1 MKYALFFILNGFVFL
16 GIAQTGHLRGKVVDA
31 KTGETLPGAI
41 VQIEALKKAAVT
53 DFDGNFSISGLPMDS
68 LKLSI
73 SYISYSTKVINGIL
87 LNAKEPLYINVALDP
102 ADAQQLNEVVV
113 EVKISKE
120 NNTALVLQ
128 QKNNASVSDGVS
140 AETIKR
146 TPDRNTSDVL
156 KRVSGASI
164 QDNKFAIV
172 RGLNDRYNAAFLNGA
187 PLPSS
192 ESDRKAFAFDVFPSN
207 MLDNLVI
214 TKTARPDLPGEFAG
228 GIIDISTKGIPDVN
242 FISASLGSAYNTIT
256 TGQKQLYYNGGKT
269 DWLGIDDGTRE
280 LPTAVPSYSDF
291 PTALNKQAE
300 LAKQVPVSDWGI
312 YEKQFMPNVSAQ
324 LSAGYN
330 LKRNDQDFLG
340 IIASLSYN
348 STRSFFETERI
359 SYLSGRPDNE
369 KDPLLKDKNFND
381 ATYQTQNLMG
391 VLLNSSLKLN
401 AYHSISIKNLY
412 TINSDD
418 RTIRRIGTTT
428 PNEENQNIVRS
439 TALWFTQNTILSQQ
453 LSGEHFF
460 SKSKIKFQWNA
471 ARSNVKRQIPNLRR
485 HYYQK
490 LSKISNDPSDT
501 VYKALL
507 SLNNSTSNEYS
518 GIMLWSD
525 LTENI
530 YSFKGDVSRSFKYK
544 TKITL
549 EPKLGCFIQNRSR
562 IFDYRQFVYSSLG
575 GAGSSIRF
583 ADSLAALNE
592 NSIFTSSNMGIID
605 PQRNLGGFKLVETTQ
620 QQSDYTAQAKLRAT
634 YAMFDFRYAEWFRM
648 VTGIRQEHYFQQ
660 IEFRDPLFM
669 VNKKMVTIDT
679 VYNDVLPSANIIISP
694 NDKTNLRVSYAR
706 TLNRP
711 EFRELAPFIF
721 YDFNTQFSLNGDP
734 KLQRALID
742 NYDFRAEWFPGA
754 GQLISAS
761 LFYKDFTNPIELFQ
775 SQNASQISFTNV
787 AKAYNRGFEFEYRF
801 QLGAFYSNDSSV
813 IGKLLDRTTLF
824 SNIAIINS
832 QVGEGTGA
840 TYSRPLQ
847 GQSPYVINAGISYY
861 DLQTGF
867 NISVNYNRI
876 GERIYIVGNNLFQ
889 EIWECPRDVLDLQLS
904 KSFLNKKLDIRL
916 NIKDLL
922 AQPLVFVQNY
932 ANAPITLNDPLS
944 TAPFWKQTFGRTIG
958 LQVNYKF

>member
-1 MKYALFFILNGFVFL
+1 MKCVFFSVFCIIVFI
-16 GIAQTGHLRGKVVDA
+16 GSAQQGSLRGKVVDS

-73 SYISYSTKVINGIL
+73 SYISYGTKVLNGIL
-87 LNAKEPLYINVALDP
+87 LNAKEPLYINIALDP

-228 GIIDISTKGIPDVN
+228 GIIDISTKGIPENN
-242 FISASLGSAYNTIT
+242 FVSVSVGSGYNTLT
-256 TGQKQLYYNGGKT
+256 TGQQQLFYKGGNT
-269 DWLGIDDGTRE
+269 DWLAFDDGTRA
-280 LPTAVPSYSDF
+280 LPSSMPSYSDF
-291 PTALNKQAE
+291 PTSLTKQAD
-300 LAKQVPVSDWGI
+300 LAKQVPVSDWGV
-312 YEKQFMPNVSAQ
+312 YQKQFMPNFSSQVSA
-324 LSAGYN
+324 GFN
-330 LKRNDQDFLG
+330 LKRKDQEFIG

-348 STRSFFETERI
+348 STRSFFETERV
-359 SYLSGRPDNE
+359 SYLSGRPNSDT
-369 KDPLLKDKNFND
+369 DPLLKDKYFND
-381 ATYQTQNLMG
+381 ATYQTQNLIGM
-391 VLLNSSLKLN
+391 LLNSSIKIN
-401 AYHSISIKNLY
+401 AYHSISLKNLY
-412 TINSDD
+412 TLNSDD

-428 PNEENQNIVRS
+428 PNEDNQNIIRS

-460 SKSKIKFQWNA
+460 PNSKLKFQWNA
-471 ARSNVKRQIPNLRR
+471 ARADVKRQIPNLRR

-490 LSKISNDPSDT
+490 LTKISNDPSDT

-525 LTENI
+525 LNEKL
-530 YSFKGDVSRSFKYK
+530 YSFKGDVSRSFKYN
-544 TKITL
+544 TKLTI

-583 ADSLAALNE
+583 ADSLAALDE
-592 NSIFTSSNMGIID
+592 NSIFNSSSMGIID
-605 PQRNLGGFKLVETTQ
+605 PQRNIGGFKLVETTQ
-620 QQSDYTAQAKLRAT
+620 QQSDYTAQSKLTAA
-634 YAMFDFRYAEWFRM
+634 YAMMDLRYTEWFRL
-648 VTGIRQEHYFQQ
+648 VTGLRQEQYFQQ
-660 IEFRDPLFM
+660 IQFRDPLYM
-669 VNKKMVTIDT
+669 VNKKTVSIDT
-679 VYNDVLPSANIIISP
+679 VYNDILPSVNFILSP
-694 NDKTNLRVSYAR
+694 NDKTNLRLSYAR

-742 NYDFRAEWFPGA
+742 NYDFRTEWFPGA

-775 SQNASQISFTNV
+775 SQNASQISYTNV

-801 QLGAFYSNDSSV
+801 QLGAFYKNDSSFL
-813 IGKLLDRTTLF
+813 GKLIDRITLF

-861 DLQTGF
+861 DLQSGF
-867 NISVNYNRI
+867 NLSINYNRI
-876 GERIYIVGNNLFQ
+876 GQRIYIVGNNLFQ
-889 EIWECPRDVLDLQLS
+889 EIWECPRDVIDFQIS
-904 KSFLNKKLDIRL
+904 RMFFNKKLEIRL
-916 NIKDLL
+916 NVKDLL

-932 ANAPITLNDPLS
+932 ANAPIRLNDANT
-944 TAPFWKQTFGRTIG
+944 TAPFCKQTFGRTIG
-958 LQVNYKF
+958 LQVNFKF